1 MNSSYRCGHCGNK
14 TRFDVYETVRRR
26 VFLHASLGGEVT
38 IEDEEVLDRE
48 VERVVCRWC
57 EHSDQ
62 IEEQTVQPDD
72 R

>member
-1 MNSSYRCGHCGNK
+1 MTISYRCGHCGNK

-26 VFLHASLGGEVT
+26 VFLHASLGGEGT
-38 IEDEEVLDRE
+38 IEEEEILERS

-57 EHSDQ
+57 DQSDL
-62 IEEQTVQPDD
+62 IEEQTSQADE